1 MKNEPMK
8 EPQKE
13 HFFDHLKRSSPP
25 GSGSKFFS
33 NSKFS
38 GSSVSGGYSGKQI
51 HSRSGGGSSGRQGGK
66 AR

>member
-1 MKNEPMK
+1 MKNEPTK

-13 HFFDHLKRSSPP
+13 HFFDHINRPSQPSA
-25 GSGSKFFS
+25 GSRFFS
-33 NSKFS
+33 NSKVS

-66 AR
+66 SR